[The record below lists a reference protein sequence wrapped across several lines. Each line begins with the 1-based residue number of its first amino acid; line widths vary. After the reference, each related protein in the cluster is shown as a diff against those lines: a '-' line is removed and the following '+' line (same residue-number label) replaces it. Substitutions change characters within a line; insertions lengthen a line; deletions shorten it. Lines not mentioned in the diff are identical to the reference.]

1 MNKINYN
8 LETIQK
14 FKEDQKCKV
23 KKENSLFITAE
34 GLALPCCWTAG
45 RMYKWWH
52 KDPKTEQIWDFI
64 DQAGGKENINAKNG
78 LDKVFDSG
86 IFKSIAKSW
95 DISRSC

>member
-1 MNKINYN
+1 
-8 LETIQK
+8 
-14 FKEDQKCKV
+14 
-23 KKENSLFITAE
+23 
-34 GLALPCCWTAG
+34 
-45 RMYKWWH
+45 MYKWWH

-95 DISRSC
+95 DIKGCNNGKLKVCAMKCGAEFDPFGSQFA